1 MRENEMVDISI
12 ILVNYKN
19 VGLTEKCIVSLL
31 KSKTEASFE
40 IIVVDNN
47 SGDGSA
53 EILRDKFPHIVIKD
67 SGKRWI
73 RIWKQCRC
81 ADGSRKIPAAFEQR
95 Y

>member
-67 SGKRWI
+67 SGKNGGFAYGNI
-73 RIWKQCRC
+73 RGGRVCLR
-81 ADGSRKIPAAFEQR
+81 
-95 Y
+95 

>member
-31 KSKTEASFE
+31 NSKTEASFE

-53 EILRDKFPHIVIKD
+53 EILRDKFPHIVIRIVGKTVD
-67 SGKRWI
+67 SHMETMSVCGWLEENT
-73 RIWKQCRC
+73 CC
-81 ADGSRKIPAAFEQR
+81 F
-95 Y
+95 